1 MSHERPTKGQPPA
14 ESNSDE
20 KSNYIKVLDSPKEET
35 QLSKL
40 SSADLDKDGTSL
52 ILDDQSEVRSIMV
65 DEKEVQIE
73 ENKDETDTADKK
85 KDPSEKSLNDTDV
98 INSDVIGESSQII
111 VKSKESGGQQDK
123 VDE

>member
-1 MSHERPTKGQPPA
+1 MSNERPTKEQPPA
-14 ESNSDE
+14 ENNSDE
-20 KSNYIKVLDSPKEET
+20 KSNYIKVLDSPKEEEKT

-65 DEKEVQIE
+65 DDEDMQIE

-85 KDPSEKSLNDTDV
+85 KNPSEKSLNDTEV
-98 INSDVIGESSQII
+98 IYSDVIGES
-111 VKSKESGGQQDK
+111 
-123 VDE
+123 

>member
-1 MSHERPTKGQPPA
+1 MSRERPTKGQPPA

-20 KSNYIKVLDSPKEET
+20 KSNYIKVLDSPKEEEKT

-65 DEKEVQIE
+65 DDVEV
-73 ENKDETDTADKK
+73 
-85 KDPSEKSLNDTDV
+85 
-98 INSDVIGESSQII
+98 
-111 VKSKESGGQQDK
+111 
-123 VDE
+123 

>member
-20 KSNYIKVLDSPKEET
+20 KSNYIKVLDSPKEEKT
-35 QLSKL
+35 RLSNL

-65 DEKEVQIE
+65 DDVDVQIE
-73 ENKDETDTADKK
+73 ENKDEPDTADKK
-85 KDPSEKSLNDTDV
+85 KDPS
-98 INSDVIGESSQII
+98 
-111 VKSKESGGQQDK
+111 
-123 VDE
+123 